1 MGADALDSDKMLAGK
16 EACRE
21 ALPTSGTRTFDPQ
34 GLGFTEFKKTVN
46 LR

>member
-1 MGADALDSDKMLAGK
+1 MGADALDSDKKLAGK

-21 ALPTSGTRTFDPQ
+21 ALPTSGIHSFDPW
-34 GLGFTEFKKTVN
+34 GLEFTEFKKIVN

>member
-1 MGADALDSDKMLAGK
+1 MGADALDSDKKLAGK

-21 ALPTSGTRTFDPQ
+21 ALPTSGTHTFDPQ
-34 GLGFTEFKKTVN
+34 GLEFTQFKKTVN